1 MDSVLEWKLVHR
13 SEEDMHR
20 LCEASQF
27 ASRFD
32 RIVFEDQGVNLFA
45 FIRKMAG

>member
-1 MDSVLEWKLVHR
+1 MESVLEWKLVHR

-20 LCEASQF
+20 LCQGSRF
-27 ASRFD
+27 AKRFD

-45 FIRKMAG
+45 SVRK